1 MMALSRVNSQ
11 VILSQ
16 RKKMKR
22 IRRKSM
28 KKSQMI
34 RDLGIDDIC
43 ISISISI
50 RDHTNFYLILQ
61 FWRNK

>member
-1 MMALSRVNSQ
+1 MMVLSRVSSQ

-16 RKKMKR
+16 RKKMRR
-22 IRRKSM
+22 IKRKSM

-34 RDLGIDDIC
+34 RDLDIDDINIC
-43 ISISISI
+43 ISI